1 MRYEKLRGY
10 SEEWWV
16 ITRDTFDLEIL
27 DEPHHSL
34 AMLVNT
40 RYAQFIF
47 RVLGTTRY
55 YMTRLDIELH
65 FISQIMYKMLS

>member
-1 MRYEKLRGY
+1 MRYDKLRGY

-34 AMLVNT
+34 ALLVNT
-40 RYAQFIF
+40 RYAQFVF
-47 RVLGTTRY
+47 RVLGITR
-55 YMTRLDIELH
+55 
-65 FISQIMYKMLS
+65 

>member
-40 RYAQFIF
+40 RHAQFIF

-55 YMTRLDIELH
+55 
-65 FISQIMYKMLS
+65 ISDNVQNENVVTNGH

>member
-1 MRYEKLRGY
+1 MRYDKLRGY

-34 AMLVNT
+34 ALLVNT

-47 RVLGTTRY
+47 RVLGATRY
-55 YMTRLDIELH
+55 
-65 FISQIMYKMLS
+65 ISDNVQNENVVTNGH

>member
-1 MRYEKLRGY
+1 MRYDKLRGY

-34 AMLVNT
+34 ALLVNT

-47 RVLGTTRY
+47 RVLGATRY
-55 YMTRLDIELH
+55 
-65 FISQIMYKMLS
+65 ISDNVQNENVVLNGH